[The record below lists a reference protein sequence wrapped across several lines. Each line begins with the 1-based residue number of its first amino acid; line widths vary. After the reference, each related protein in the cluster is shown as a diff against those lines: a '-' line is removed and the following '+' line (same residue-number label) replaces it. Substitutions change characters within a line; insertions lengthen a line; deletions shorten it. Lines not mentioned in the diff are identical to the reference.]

1 MDQIINNLGFI
12 ISALGVIIFIGSFY
26 GTTSKRLTE
35 IEETLKSA
43 DEYKNSIID
52 KLARIET
59 KLDFL
64 TRNKQ

>member
-12 ISALGVIIFIGSFY
+12 LSALGVIIFIGSFY

-64 TRNKQ
+64 NNQK

>member
-1 MDQIINNLGFI
+1 MDQIINNLGYI
-12 ISALGVIIFIGSFY
+12 LSALGVVIFIGSFY

-35 IEETLKSA
+35 IEESLKSA
-43 DEYKNSIID
+43 DEYKNTIID

-64 TRNKQ
+64 NNQK